1 MTTDAGR
8 KTQDAG
14 QRPLRVAM
22 LPMTASDH
30 VASNAEHI
38 ARGID
43 AAAASNCQVLL
54 TPECVLCGYPSAAR
68 SDVRDINRCALA
80 DTEDALLLRAERAGI
95 LLVLGSAEHGPDG
108 WTDDAIAGGAV
119 PAVRYRKRH
128 LTPIDVDHFT
138 PGDRTVVVE
147 HAGWRLGLAICY
159 DLRAASVFADLAHA
173 DADAF
178 LVIAHMAGAD
188 PDPGVKSS
196 IVPQF
201 CAVRAA
207 EWATPLVFCNT
218 TAADAWCPSGAWD
231 ARGVPLDLRA
241 ESSLLH
247 VHLPP
252 RNAHHPWYT
261 RVRAD
266 HLAR

>member
-1 MTTDAGR
+1 MTTDAGHS
-8 KTQDAG
+8 TQDAG
-14 QRPLRVAM
+14 RTPLRVAL
-22 LPMTASDH
+22 LPMTGSDAI
-30 VASNAEHI
+30 ASNAENV
-38 ARGID
+38 ALGID
-43 AAAASNCQVLL
+43 AAAASGCQVLL

-68 SDVRDINRCALA
+68 ADLRDVDRCALA
-80 DTEDALLLRAERAGI
+80 DTEDRLLLQAERAGI

-108 WTDDAIAGGAV
+108 WTNDAVAGGAV

-128 LTPIDVDHFT
+128 LTPIDVDHFR
-138 PGDRTVVVE
+138 PGNQAVVVE

-159 DLRAASVFADLAHA
+159 DLRSATVFADLARA

-188 PDPGVKSS
+188 PDPGVKSC

-218 TAADAWCPSGAWD
+218 TAADSWCPSGAWD
-231 ARGVPLDLRA
+231 ARGLPIEART
-241 ESSLLH
+241 EGSLLLTQIPH
-247 VHLPP
+247 
-252 RNAHHPWYT
+252 RSAHHPWYT

>member
-8 KTQDAG
+8 TTQDAG
-14 QRPLRVAM
+14 HRPLRVAV
-22 LPMTASDH
+22 LPMTGSDN

-43 AAAASNCQVLL
+43 DAATSGCQVLL
-54 TPECVLCGYPSAAR
+54 TPECGLCGYPSAAR
-68 SDVRDINRCALA
+68 SDLHNVDRCALA

-95 LLVLGSAEHGPDG
+95 LLVLGSAELGPTG
-108 WTDDAIAGGAV
+108 WTNDAIAGGAV

-128 LTPIDVDHFT
+128 LTPIDVNHFK
-138 PGDRTVVVE
+138 PGERAVVIE

-159 DLRAASVFADLAHA
+159 DLRAAAVFADLARA

-178 LVIAHMAGAD
+178 LVIAHMAGPD

-231 ARGVPLDLRA
+231 ARGMPLDLRA
-241 ESSLLH
+241 ESRLLH
-247 VHLPP
+247 LELPH
-252 RNAHHPWYT
+252 RSAHHPWYT